1 MRNRVVITGLG
12 VVAPIGHG
20 IEAFEKALKTGK
32 SGIRFIPELEKLKFG
47 CQVAGVPQNIDEIC
61 EHYFSSDQLLAMNSS
76 IRYAAIAAV
85 DAWRDAGFE
94 VPDHDSEEVHW
105 DSGAII
111 GTGIGGMDT
120 IVQKVAPLT
129 FAGKVRRL
137 GSTAVEQVMAS
148 GVSAR
153 IGGLL
158 ALGNQVTTN
167 SSACSTGTEAIVDAM
182 YRIRNRLAKRMLAG
196 GAEGVSPCIW
206 SGFDAMR
213 VLNRTR
219 NDEPEKASR
228 PMSASAAGFVPGSGA
243 GVIML
248 ENLDCA
254 LERGANI
261 YAEIIGA
268 AVNCGGQRM
277 SGSMTAPNPTGV
289 QRCICDALKDAGID
303 GRDVDAINGHL
314 TATFADPAEV
324 KSWAEALNRTADDFP
339 LINATKS
346 LIGHSLGAAG
356 GLESVASIL
365 QVHKGF
371 VHGSANCEDLHEQL
385 LPFSRHIVRQTRE
398 TPDLKIQAK
407 ASFGFGDVN
416 TCIFFK
422 KWEQKTAG

>member
-1 MRNRVVITGLG
+1 MRKRVVITGLG
-12 VVAPIGHG
+12 IVAPNGHG
-20 IEAFEKALKTGK
+20 IETFEKALRAGK
-32 SGIRFIPELEKLKFG
+32 SGIRFMPELEALKFG
-47 CQVAGVPQNIDEIC
+47 CQVAGVPQNIDEISAR
-61 EHYFSSDQLLAMNSS
+61 YFSSDQLLAMNSS
-76 IRYAAIAAV
+76 IRYASIAAI

-94 VPDHDSEEVHW
+94 VPAHDSQEVDW
-105 DSGAII
+105 GTGAII

-120 IVQKVAPLT
+120 IAGKVVPLT
-129 FAGKVRRL
+129 AAGKVRRL

-182 YRIRNRLAKRMLAG
+182 YRIRNGLAQRMLAG
-196 GAEGVSPCIW
+196 GAEGASPYIW
-206 SGFDAMR
+206 AGFDAMR

-219 NDEPEKASR
+219 NHEPEKASR

-243 GVIML
+243 GVLML
-248 ENLDCA
+248 EDLNRA
-254 LERGANI
+254 RERVARI

-277 SGSMTAPNPTGV
+277 GGSMTAPNPAGV
-289 QRCICDALKDAGID
+289 RRCIHDALKDAGIG

-314 TATFADPAEV
+314 TATFADPFEV
-324 KSWAEALNRTADDFP
+324 ENWAKALNRNTDDFP

-346 LIGHSLGAAG
+346 LVGHSLGAAG

-365 QVHKGF
+365 QVYKGF
-371 VHGSANCEDLHEQL
+371 VHGSVNCEDLHAQL
-385 LPFSRHIVRQTRE
+385 LPFSKRIVRQTRE
-398 TPDLKIQAK
+398 TPHLRIQAK

-422 KWEQKTAG
+422 KWEQSAA